1 MGYFGTKHHWL
12 NTATFTSGNM
22 LREIGITMFLAC
34 VGLQAGKDFIDT
46 VVTSEGLE
54 WALYG
59 LAITM
64 IPIIIGGFIG
74 RYVMHLNYFTLMGI
88 LSGGNTNPP
97 ALAYANEYTSTDE
110 PSIGYTMVYPLA
122 MILRIIVIQILI
134 MAIA

>member
-1 MGYFGTKHHWL
+1 
-12 NTATFTSGNM
+12 M

-64 IPIIIGGFIG
+64 IPIIIGGIIG

>member
-1 MGYFGTKHHWL
+1 
-12 NTATFTSGNM
+12 
-22 LREIGITMFLAC
+22 
-34 VGLQAGKDFIDT
+34 
-46 VVTSEGLE
+46 
-54 WALYG
+54 
-59 LAITM
+59 
-64 IPIIIGGFIG
+64 
-74 RYVMHLNYFTLMGI
+74 MGI

>member
-1 MGYFGTKHHWL
+1 
-12 NTATFTSGNM
+12 
-22 LREIGITMFLAC
+22 
-34 VGLQAGKDFIDT
+34 
-46 VVTSEGLE
+46 
-54 WALYG
+54 
-59 LAITM
+59 M
-64 IPIIIGGFIG
+64 IPILVGGIIG
-74 RYVMHLNYFTLMGI
+74 RYVMHLNYFSLMGI